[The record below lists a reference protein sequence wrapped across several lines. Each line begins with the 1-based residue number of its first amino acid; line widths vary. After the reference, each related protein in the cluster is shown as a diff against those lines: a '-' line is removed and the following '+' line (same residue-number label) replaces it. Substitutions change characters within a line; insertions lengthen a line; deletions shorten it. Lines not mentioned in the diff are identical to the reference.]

1 MDNAAHFHFLIS
13 LENPRS
19 ETALPGPLETLLPE
33 PEPSTCRFPQRNTLG
48 RLSPC
53 TSFQAFLTQR
63 LPPSRSAQLPP
74 VPAPSAA
81 SALPLPPAPLPLS
94 LYVMR

>member
-19 ETALPGPLETLLPE
+19 ETALPGPLLPE

-48 RLSPC
+48 RLGPC

-94 LYVMR
+94 FYVMR